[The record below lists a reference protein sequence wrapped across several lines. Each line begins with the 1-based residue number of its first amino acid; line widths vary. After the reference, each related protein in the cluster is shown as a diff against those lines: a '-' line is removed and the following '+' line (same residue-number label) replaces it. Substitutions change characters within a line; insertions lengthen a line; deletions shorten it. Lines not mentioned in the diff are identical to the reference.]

1 MEASCVAMGY
11 DFRVP
16 GRGDVVLFGHEHLF
30 GFTLR
35 QRPPMSASFTP
46 PVHESD
52 DGLCDS
58 PKFIIYIHGG
68 GGVRKW
74 ISTIRRKLS
83 PFPWIPDQCL
93 SWGLGHVGC
102 WPQLRCKGMA
112 SQFSSWST
120 RRFLVCWTSEVHYPP
135 DQPPHNV
142 AFRDPTTP
150 LCAEQSNFSRICLL
164 QPSLYNFSCRGSY
177 PAGGLYDSWCLNVCF
192 ECNLAFRLNAGKLS
206 RRSSFLKGIF
216 VSDEHPPFQ
225 MLPQQVFLDE

>member
-1 MEASCVAMGY
+1 MWFYSAMSTYLASHFAKGLLCPLLLPLPYMSLMTAYVTPQSLLFFPYME
-11 DFRVP
+11 
-16 GRGDVVLFGHEHLF
+16 
-30 GFTLR
+30 
-35 QRPPMSASFTP
+35 
-46 PVHESD
+46 
-52 DGLCDS
+52 
-58 PKFIIYIHGG
+58 

-102 WPQLRCKGMA
+102 WPQLLCKGMA
-112 SQFSSWST
+112 SQFSSWSA